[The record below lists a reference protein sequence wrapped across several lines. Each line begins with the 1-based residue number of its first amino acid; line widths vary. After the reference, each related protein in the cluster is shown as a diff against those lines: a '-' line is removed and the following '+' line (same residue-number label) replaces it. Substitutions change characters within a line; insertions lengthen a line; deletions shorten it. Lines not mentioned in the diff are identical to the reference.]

1 MEYQNKK
8 VPAKENIERTTY
20 LLQLETALSRC
31 QADKRILENT
41 IADLVKEVSLLR
53 IKLAQAGGVK

>member
-1 MEYQNKK
+1 ME
-8 VPAKENIERTTY
+8 AKGKIVNRKDNQSRTTY
-20 LLQLETALSRC
+20 MLQLETALSRC

-53 IKLAQAGGVK
+53 IKLAQAGGLK